1 MNKNTGFYGETL
13 PLTRLQDGKAMSI
26 YRDAG
31 VYFDEA
37 GMRTERQ
44 MKINGQTFFVTS
56 VFPAVTTATPTE
68 KIIKLIDLDVMK
80 KIEQFQ
86 LFSRLWQIVWV

>member
-1 MNKNTGFYGETL
+1 MNKNTGFYGETM
-13 PLTRLQDGKAMSI
+13 PLTRQQDGKIMSV

-31 VYFDEA
+31 VYFDQT

-56 VFPAVTTATPTE
+56 VFPMVATATPTE
-68 KIIKLIDLDVMK
+68 KLIKLIDLDVMK
-80 KIEQFQ
+80 KAE
-86 LFSRLWQIVWV
+86 

>member
-1 MNKNTGFYGETL
+1 MDKNTGFYGEVK
-13 PLTRLQDGKAMSI
+13 PITRQQDGKVMSI

-31 VYFDEA
+31 VYLNED
-37 GMRTERQ
+37 GMRTKRQ

-80 KIEQFQ
+80 KVE
-86 LFSRLWQIVWV
+86 

>member
-13 PLTRLQDGKAMSI
+13 PLTRQQNGKVMSI

-56 VFPAVTTATPTE
+56 VFPSIATATPTE
-68 KIIKLIDLDVMK
+68 KLIKLIDLDVMK
-80 KIEQFQ
+80 KPE
-86 LFSRLWQIVWV
+86 

>member
-80 KIEQFQ
+80 KIE
-86 LFSRLWQIVWV
+86 

>member
-1 MNKNTGFYGETL
+1 MDKNTGFYGETM
-13 PLTRLQDGKAMSI
+13 PLTRQQDGKVMSI

-31 VYFDEA
+31 VYFNED

-80 KIEQFQ
+80 KTE
-86 LFSRLWQIVWV
+86 

>member
-1 MNKNTGFYGETL
+1 MDKNTGFYGETL
-13 PLTRLQDGKAMSI
+13 PLTRQQDGKVMPI

-31 VYFDEA
+31 VYFDDT

-56 VFPAVTTATPTE
+56 VFPTVATATPTE
-68 KIIKLIDLDVMK
+68 KIIKLINLDVMK
-80 KIEQFQ
+80 RAE
-86 LFSRLWQIVWV
+86 

>member
-1 MNKNTGFYGETL
+1 MNKNTGFYGETM
-13 PLTRLQDGKAMSI
+13 PLTRQQDGRIMSV

-31 VYFDEA
+31 AYFDEA

-44 MKINGQTFFVTS
+44 MRINGQTFFVTS
-56 VFPAVTTATPTE
+56 VFPMVATATPTE

-80 KIEQFQ
+80 KAE
-86 LFSRLWQIVWV
+86 

>member
-1 MNKNTGFYGETL
+1 MNKNAGFYGETL
-13 PLTRLQDGKAMSI
+13 PLTRQQDGKVMSI

-56 VFPAVTTATPTE
+56 VFPKLATATPTE

-80 KIEQFQ
+80 KAE
-86 LFSRLWQIVWV
+86 

>member
-1 MNKNTGFYGETL
+1 MNKNTGFYGETM
-13 PLTRLQDGKAMSI
+13 PLTRQQDGRIMSV

-44 MKINGQTFFVTS
+44 MRINGQTFFVTS
-56 VFPAVTTATPTE
+56 VFPMVATATPTE

-80 KIEQFQ
+80 KAE
-86 LFSRLWQIVWV
+86 

>member
-1 MNKNTGFYGETL
+1 MNKNAGFYGETL
-13 PLTRLQDGKAMSI
+13 PLTRQQDEKVMPI

-56 VFPAVTTATPTE
+56 VFPTVAITTPTE

-80 KIEQFQ
+80 KAE
-86 LFSRLWQIVWV
+86 

>member
-1 MNKNTGFYGETL
+1 MNKNTGFYGETM
-13 PLTRLQDGKAMSI
+13 PLTRQQDGRIMSV

-44 MKINGQTFFVTS
+44 MRINGQTFFVTS
-56 VFPAVTTATPTE
+56 VFPTVAASTPTE
-68 KIIKLIDLDVMK
+68 KIIKLIDLDSMK
-80 KIEQFQ
+80 KAE
-86 LFSRLWQIVWV
+86 

>member
-1 MNKNTGFYGETL
+1 MDKNTGFYGETM
-13 PLTRLQDGKAMSI
+13 PLTRQQDGKVMSI

-31 VYFDEA
+31 VYLNED

-80 KIEQFQ
+80 KTE
-86 LFSRLWQIVWV
+86 

>member
-1 MNKNTGFYGETL
+1 MNNITGFYGETL
-13 PLTRLQDGKAMSI
+13 PLTRHQDGKIMSV

-56 VFPAVTTATPTE
+56 VFPTVATATPTE

-80 KIEQFQ
+80 KAE
-86 LFSRLWQIVWV
+86 

>member
-1 MNKNTGFYGETL
+1 MDKNTGFYGEVK
-13 PLTRLQDGKAMSI
+13 PITRQQDGKVMSI

-31 VYFDEA
+31 VYLNED

-80 KIEQFQ
+80 KAE
-86 LFSRLWQIVWV
+86 

>member
-13 PLTRLQDGKAMSI
+13 PLTRLQDGKAMPI

-44 MKINGQTFFVTS
+44 MKISGRTFFVTS
-56 VFPAVTTATPTE
+56 VFPSMATATPTE
-68 KIIKLIDLDVMK
+68 KIIKLIDLDSMK
-80 KIEQFQ
+80 KAE
-86 LFSRLWQIVWV
+86 